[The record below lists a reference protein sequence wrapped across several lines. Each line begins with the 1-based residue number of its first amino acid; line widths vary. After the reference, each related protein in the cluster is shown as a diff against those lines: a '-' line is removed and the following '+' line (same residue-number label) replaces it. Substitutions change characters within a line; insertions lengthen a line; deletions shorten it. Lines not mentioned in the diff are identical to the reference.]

1 MLHAVV
7 MAGGSGT
14 RFWPQSRRS
23 LPKQFLPFGGSRT
36 LLQETVDRCR
46 RVIPKERLWIVT
58 GETHA
63 AETRRQVPELL
74 ETHLLREPCGR
85 NTAPCI
91 GLAALSLLAADPDA
105 VMLVSPADHVIRPTE
120 QFQQSV
126 ESAVAIIERDPSRL
140 VLFGAKPT
148 VPATGFGY
156 IQKGLP
162 LSDDSPALRVSSFRE
177 KPDVETAKE
186 YLASGEFL
194 WNCGLFVW
202 RADAILREIE
212 KHAPD
217 LFAVLRRLQGAVNT
231 DRWGATLQ
239 TEFPRMP
246 SISIDYAVLEKS
258 DRVCVIPAPFEWDD
272 VGSWHALARLSEL
285 DAHNNAVAGRV
296 CAVSSSGCIV
306 HSSPDHLVATY
317 GVHNL
322 IVVHTPDATLVADKH
337 DEAAL
342 RELLDELERRGLSSY
357 L

>member
-23 LPKQFLPFGGSRT
+23 LPKQFLPIAASRT

-46 RVIPKERLWIVT
+46 SLVPSEQLWIVT

-63 AETRRQVPELL
+63 DEARRQVPELI
-74 ETHLLREPCGR
+74 ETNLLREPCGR

-91 GLAALSLLAADPDA
+91 GLAAMRLLTTDPEA
-105 VMLVSPADHVIRPTE
+105 VMLVTPADHVIHPTE
-120 QFQQSV
+120 SFRRSV
-126 ESAVAIIERDPSRL
+126 ESAVAVVEREPSRL

-148 VPATGFGY
+148 APATGFGY
-156 IQKGLP
+156 IQKGAP
-162 LSDDSPALRVSSFRE
+162 LSDDSPALRVTSFRE
-177 KPDVETAKE
+177 KPDVETARD

-202 RADAILREIE
+202 RADAILSEIE
-212 KHAPD
+212 QHTPE
-217 LFAVLRRLQGAVNT
+217 LFAALCRLRDAVNT
-231 DRWGATLQ
+231 DRWADALR
-239 TEFPRMP
+239 TEFPRLP

-258 DRVCVIPAPFEWDD
+258 DCVCVIPATFEWDD
-272 VGSWHALARLSEL
+272 VGSWHALARLSKL
-285 DAHNNAVAGRV
+285 DPHNNAVEGRV

-306 HSSPDHLVATY
+306 RSSPEHLVATY

-322 IVVHTPDATLVADKH
+322 IVVHTSDATLVADKQ
-337 DEAAL
+337 DEGAL
-342 RELLDELERRGLSSY
+342 RELLAELERRGLDSY